1 MSKVKAGPLG
11 GIESLFKNHLDSAGE
26 SIMMRESTMIGSV
39 RRFVWLA
46 TLFVIGAAISSTPCV
61 SADNVPRVVV
71 LGEVQGAYESAV
83 KTLLAVGLVDD
94 GLRWSGGDAILI
106 QTGDLI
112 DDGIRVREVMDL
124 FMRLQEEAEAAGGRV
139 IVLLGNHEALNIL
152 GMRLSVNYET
162 YQTFANENSAA
173 RQAEAYEA
181 HVRWQHDRAKALRS
195 DPVEISEQDKA
206 DWLAVHPP
214 GYVEY
219 VEAMGPD
226 GHFGSW
232 LRTLPAVVKIDGRL
246 FIHGGISPA
255 LKGQDVEAI
264 NRKVAEEIELF
275 SGCYSVMLERG
286 LISQLATAED
296 MSRVIGNE
304 INFLNAQ
311 SPRKQDKKRIE
322 LVTGLQ
328 DFSHEWSKWY
338 LVRQD
343 GPLWFK
349 GATEWDEAENGAE
362 MVEILDAFG
371 ASAMITGQ
379 SNAGPPKIEARF
391 DGRVLLT
398 SVGMSDDP
406 WAKRQPACLEINED
420 DFNVV
425 SPKGRQVL
433 LMTSVGTP

>member
-1 MSKVKAGPLG
+1 
-11 GIESLFKNHLDSAGE
+11 
-26 SIMMRESTMIGSV
+26 MMRESTMFGSV
-39 RRFVWLA
+39 RRFVWLVV
-46 TLFVIGAAISSTPCV
+46 LFVISAVISSTPGV
-61 SADNVPRVVV
+61 SADEAPRVVV

-94 GLRWSGGDAILI
+94 RLRWSGGDAILI

-112 DDGIRVREVMDL
+112 DDGIRVRDVMDL
-124 FMRLQEEAEAAGGRV
+124 FMRLQEEAEAAGGQV

-152 GMRLSVNYET
+152 GMRGSVNYET
-162 YQTFANENSAA
+162 YQTFADENSAA

-181 HVRWQHDRAKALRS
+181 HVRWQNDRAKALKS
-195 DPVEISEQDKA
+195 DPVEVSEQDRA

-226 GHFGSW
+226 GPFGSW
-232 LRTLPAVVKIDGRL
+232 LRTLPVVVAIDGRL
-246 FIHGGISPA
+246 FVHGGISPA
-255 LKGQDVEAI
+255 LKGQEVDAI

-275 SGCYSVMLERG
+275 SGYYSVMLEQG

-304 INFLNAQ
+304 IKFLNAQ
-311 SPRKQDKKRIE
+311 PSRKVDKKRAK
-322 LVTGLQ
+322 LVAGLQ
-328 DFSHEWSKWY
+328 DFRHQWGKWY

-343 GPLWFK
+343 GPTWFK
-349 GATEWDEAENGAE
+349 GATVWDEAENGAE
-362 MVEILDAFG
+362 MAEILDALG

-379 SNAGPPKIEARF
+379 STGGSPKIEARF
-391 DGRVLLT
+391 GGRVLLT
-398 SVGMSDDP
+398 SVGMSDEP
-406 WAKRQPACLEINED
+406 WVKRQPECLEITED

-425 SPKGRQVL
+425 SPTGRQAL
-433 LMTSVGTP
+433 LLTSVGAPE

>member
-1 MSKVKAGPLG
+1 
-11 GIESLFKNHLDSAGE
+11 
-26 SIMMRESTMIGSV
+26 MREPTMSESV
-39 RRFVWLA
+39 RRFVWLV
-46 TLFVIGAAISSTPCV
+46 TFFVVGAAISSTPCV

-152 GMRLSVNYET
+152 GIRLSVNYET
-162 YQTFANENSAA
+162 YQTFADENSAA

-181 HVRWQHDRAKALRS
+181 HVRWQHDRAKALKS
-195 DPVEISEQDKA
+195 DPVEISEQDRA

-226 GHFGSW
+226 GRFGSW
-232 LRTLPAVVKIDGRL
+232 LRTLPAMVKIDGRL

-264 NRKVAEEIELF
+264 NRKVTEEIELF
-275 SGCYSVMLERG
+275 SGCYSVMLEQG

-296 MSRVIGNE
+296 MSRVIGKE
-304 INFLNAQ
+304 IEFLNAQ
-311 SPRKQDKKRIE
+311 SPRKLDKKRVE

-328 DFSHEWSKWY
+328 DFSHHWSKWY
-338 LVRQD
+338 LARQD

-362 MVEILDAFG
+362 MVEILDALG

-379 SNAGPPKIEARF
+379 STGRSPKIEARF
-391 DGRVLLT
+391 EGRVLLT

-406 WAKRQPACLEINED
+406 WAKRQPECLEIIDD

-433 LMTSVGTP
+433 LLTSVGVLE